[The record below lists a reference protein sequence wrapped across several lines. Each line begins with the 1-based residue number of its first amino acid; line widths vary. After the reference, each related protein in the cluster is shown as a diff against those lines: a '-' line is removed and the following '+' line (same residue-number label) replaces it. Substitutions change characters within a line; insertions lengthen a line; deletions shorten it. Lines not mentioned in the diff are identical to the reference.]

1 MSEEKIVFDG
11 DEITQALEDMRSQ
24 YSDPGESQT
33 EKSKRAVME
42 EIRAM
47 IRSFPEMSNK
57 DIALAVGS
65 TPKQVAAQRYMMS
78 EKGKAQ
84 AARYIEKRREPE
96 AHEAAKEEK
105 APENVCEAGGE
116 LSESGPKPPVG
127 DGETKLDA
135 VVRCV
140 TFAGK
145 IAEYDVDMV
154 NGEIDIIVKG
164 DAVSRSVPF
173 SRLGEMIAEL
183 TALKKQLE
191 AGTFAR
197 WQK

>member
-11 DEITQALEDMRSQ
+11 DEITQALEDMRSN
-24 YSDPGESQT
+24 YADPGESQT
-33 EKSKRAVME
+33 EKSRRAVME

-57 DIALAVGS
+57 DIALETGS

-84 AARYIEKRREPE
+84 AARSIEKRKAP
-96 AHEAAKEEK
+96 EAAKEEK
-105 APENVCEAGGE
+105 APQAVCEVGGE
-116 LSESGPKPPVG
+116 LSESGPKPPVD

-164 DAVSRSVPF
+164 DALSRSVPF